1 MKVLIVDESKERA
14 QTVQH
19 GLALAGHECALH
31 LANAIELPA
40 AVERHR
46 PDVII
51 VGEDCPTRD
60 TLEHIALTT
69 RGTPRP
75 IVMFVEDDDSSF
87 IRDALR
93 AGVSAYIV
101 DGLGAPRIKSIV
113 EVAVARFDEHRK
125 LVAELD
131 QTRMKL
137 AERSAIERAKGILMK
152 HKGLSEEEAFKSL
165 RTMAMQKQRR
175 LGEIAA
181 QVIAA
186 ADILG

>member
-1 MKVLIVDESKERA
+1 MKVLIVDESVERA
-14 QTVQH
+14 QTVLR
-19 GLALAGHECALH
+19 GLALAGHECAMH
-31 LANAIELPA
+31 LANALELPA
-40 AVERHR
+40 TVERLL

-51 VGEDCPTRD
+51 IGEDSPTRD
-60 TLEHIALTT
+60 TLEHIAITT
-69 RGTPRP
+69 GDTPRP
-75 IVMFVEDDDSSF
+75 IVMFVEDDNSAG

-101 DGLGAPRIKSIV
+101 DGLDATRIKSIV

-125 LVAELD
+125 LVVELD
-131 QTRMKL
+131 ETRMKL
-137 AERSAIERAKGILMK
+137 ADRSAIERAKGILMK
-152 HKGLSEEEAFKSL
+152 HKGLSEEAAFKSL

-186 ADILG
+186 AEILG